1 MKTSMG
7 ADASNV
13 TATLM
18 NALNQSQALVR
29 EVESV
34 KHENERLRRDVA
46 EAERKMEEVS
56 FSLEQNF
63 RKAAERQAV
72 IYQLKQQLA
81 QYTEEQQLPPPKAL
95 SRSTTPGLPH
105 THLPRATSVC
115 CEVQVPSS
123 SPLRPPRKRARS
135 SSPTSQAIVDL
146 TNRQEPHRKVRVR
159 NRADRGAAAIPTV
172 AEDGEIHYPKAER
185 KSHDVK
191 PKDGRATKAHHRLD
205 TLLSDSPP
213 AKNVLIPRPDQRFV
227 RRSSSDASS
236 KGLPS
241 FRKAPSDTARS
252 SGLTDERPRAR
263 FLPPVRQL
271 AAKSVIVREPL
282 RRLPVDQLTLS
293 HFKLNPNMDNGYYF
307 TSDEA
312 LRHTQEMAKI
322 TETLGS
328 ELDLSDDDLLM
339 QMLGSGSEDRIRTMT
354 VVARQNLVEEARA
367 TRAAKL
373 FGKMRCSSHQR
384 AQSPTGFW
392 NADMP
397 SSSEARRNK
406 EEARR
411 REKEEIQRRC
421 HEACQENGRWMFA
434 DE

>member
-1 MKTSMG
+1 MG
-7 ADASNV
+7 GDASNV

-18 NALNQSQALVR
+18 NALNQSQALLR
-29 EVESV
+29 EVESL
-34 KHENERLRRDVA
+34 KHENGRLRRDVA

-56 FSLEQNF
+56 FSLERNF

-81 QYTEEQQLPPPKAL
+81 QYTKKQQLPPPKAL
-95 SRSTTPGLPH
+95 SRSTTPDLPH
-105 THLPRATSVC
+105 AHPPCATSVC

-123 SPLRPPRKRARS
+123 SPLGPPRKRARS
-135 SSPTSQAIVDL
+135 SSPTSEVVVEL
-146 TNRQEPHRKVRVR
+146 TNRQEPHRKVHVR

-172 AEDGEIHYPKAER
+172 AEDGEIHYSKAKR
-185 KSHDVK
+185 KSQDVK
-191 PKDGRATKAHHRLD
+191 PRDGRATKAHHRLD

-213 AKNVLIPRPDQRFV
+213 AQSVLIPRPDQRFV
-227 RRSSSDASS
+227 GSSSSDASS
-236 KGLPS
+236 KGPPS
-241 FRKAPSDTARS
+241 FRKASSDAAKF
-252 SGLTDERPRAR
+252 SGVMDERPRTR
-263 FLPPVRQL
+263 FLPPVRQS
-271 AAKSVIVREPL
+271 AAKSVIAREPL

-293 HFKLNPNMDNGYYF
+293 HFKLNPNIDNGYYF

-312 LRHTQEMAKI
+312 LRHKQEMEMIA
-322 TETLGS
+322 ETLGS
-328 ELDLSDDDLLM
+328 ELYLSDDDLLM
-339 QMLGSGSEDRIRTMT
+339 QMLGSGAEDRIRTMT

-373 FGKMRCSSHQR
+373 FGKIRRSSHQR

-411 REKEEIQRRC
+411 REKEEIQRRY
-421 HEACQENGRWMFA
+421 HEACQENGRWKFA